1 MKINGRNIIFGVIII
16 VCIFAI
22 NFAVYWTFFRNA
34 NTQENEPVISA
45 QSLDEI
51 AKEFP
56 NIFKNEL
63 DYQEYNVNT
72 LGITKMDSNKDF
84 IYTVVEKQEII
95 DNRYDMN
102 IKVPYINISNKSV
115 EKFNEN
121 IQNVFIKKA
130 KDIINTATNN
140 TIYSVDY
147 MAYINTNIL
156 SLVIKST
163 LKEGNNPQRV
173 IIQTYNYNLST
184 NEELTLTQALD
195 IKNLSKQAVKNRVVT
210 KIEEANQEAEN
221 LKRLGYNVYIRD
233 VNSETYEI
241 QDGTNYIFG
250 KGGNLYL
257 IYAYGNL
264 NFTDELDVIV
274 F

>member
-1 MKINGRNIIFGVIII
+1 MKINGRNIIFGIIII

-22 NFAVYWTFFRNA
+22 NFAVYWTFFRNS
-34 NTQENEPVISA
+34 NTVTQGPSVSA
-45 QSLDEI
+45 ESIDEI
-51 AKEFP
+51 VKEFP
-56 NIFKNEL
+56 NIFENKLENQGY
-63 DYQEYNVNT
+63 D
-72 LGITKMDSNKDF
+72 ITTSGVTKIDATKDL
-84 IYTVVEKQEII
+84 IYTWVEKQEII
-95 DNRYDMN
+95 NNRYDMN
-102 IKVPYINISNKSV
+102 IKVPYVNISNKSV
-115 EKFNEN
+115 EKFNEK
-121 IQNVFIKKA
+121 IQNVFINKA

-184 NEELTLTQALD
+184 NEELTLSQALD
-195 IKNLSKQAVKNRVVT
+195 IKNLSKQAVKNKVIT
-210 KIEEANQEAEN
+210 KIKEANEEAEN
-221 LKRLGYNVYIRD
+221 LKRLGYHVYIRD
-233 VNSETYEI
+233 TNSEVYEI
-241 QDGTNYIFG
+241 EDGTNFIFG